1 MMSSIGVH
9 GVEIKKYSCD
19 SSNTLEKAFNKFK
32 KDNPKTRILQVMPYF
47 DGVSESVAILYIAN
61 IY

>member
-32 KDNPKTRILQVMPYF
+32 KDNP
-47 DGVSESVAILYIAN
+47 
-61 IY
+61 